1 MGRLRTSQE
10 LDEYF
15 ALQREKR
22 KRKEEAL
29 QRKEEALQ
37 RKKEALEH
45 KKKHILDNTKEQEK
59 KALKRLEKRIYRS
72 QRTIIIYNS
81 RYVDRFQADD
91 EVYKTREELMEA
103 ERRGEGSIR
112 WDVFDKLIEET
123 KQQLK

>member
-1 MGRLRTSQE
+1 MGKLRTQQQLQE
-10 LDEYF
+10 FFRLHREKQ
-15 ALQREKR
+15 LRKKQREIKTV
-22 KRKEEAL
+22 
-29 QRKEEALQ
+29 
-37 RKKEALEH
+37 EH

-59 KALKRLEKRIYRS
+59 KALKRLEKRIYEA
-72 QRTIIIYNS
+72 QRTIIIYRS
-81 RYVDRFQADD
+81 KYIDRFQADD

>member
-1 MGRLRTSQE
+1 MGKLRTQQQLQE
-10 LDEYF
+10 FFRLH
-15 ALQREKR
+15 REKQLR
-22 KRKEEAL
+22 KK
-29 QRKEEALQ
+29 QRKIKAV
-37 RKKEALEH
+37 EH

-59 KALKRLEKRIYRS
+59 KALKRQEKYVYRS

-81 RYVDRFQADD
+81 RYVDRFAADD

-103 ERRGEGSIR
+103 ERRGEGKIQ

>member
-1 MGRLRTSQE
+1 MGKLRTQQQLQE
-10 LDEYF
+10 FFRLHREKQ
-15 ALQREKR
+15 LRKKQREIKTV
-22 KRKEEAL
+22 
-29 QRKEEALQ
+29 
-37 RKKEALEH
+37 EH
-45 KKKHILDNTKEQEK
+45 KKQHILDNTKEQEK

-81 RYVDRFQADD
+81 RYVDRFAADD

-103 ERRGEGSIR
+103 ERRGEGKIQ